1 MVSSAERKPGGLA
14 TVVPIGT
21 RRAGPSRFED
31 DASLVAALRQGDR
44 AAMDVLV
51 DRYGPYVER
60 VLARILGY
68 DAELPDVVHD
78 VFITAF
84 TRIQNLRQP
93 ELLKPW
99 LRGVTVFVA
108 RECLRRR
115 RRRRW
120 LSFRPHDE
128 LPELVD
134 SAGLVPPDAA
144 DALKRLYQVLS
155 RMPPDERI
163 VFTLRFMEE
172 MELEE
177 VASACGI
184 SVTTVKRRQKQA
196 KLRFAAEAAKDPVL
210 RERMERSARWSEP

>member
-1 MVSSAERKPGGLA
+1 MSSAERKPGSLA

-21 RRAGPSRFED
+21 RRAAPSCFEND
-31 DASLVAALRQGDR
+31 VSLVAALRLGDR

-51 DRYGPYVER
+51 DRYGPFIER

-68 DAELPDVVHD
+68 DTELPDVVHD

-84 TRIQNLRQP
+84 ARIGNLRQP

-115 RRRRW
+115 RRRW

-128 LPELVD
+128 LPEVVD
-134 SAGLVPPDAA
+134 SAVSVPSDAA
-144 DALKRLYQVLS
+144 DTLKRLYRVLA
-155 RMPPDERI
+155 RMPNEDRI

-177 VASACGI
+177 VASACGVSI
-184 SVTTVKRRQKQA
+184 TTVKRRQKRA
-196 KLRFAAEAAKDPVL
+196 KLRFAEEAEKDPVL
-210 RERMERSARWSEP
+210 RERMGRSARWSEP